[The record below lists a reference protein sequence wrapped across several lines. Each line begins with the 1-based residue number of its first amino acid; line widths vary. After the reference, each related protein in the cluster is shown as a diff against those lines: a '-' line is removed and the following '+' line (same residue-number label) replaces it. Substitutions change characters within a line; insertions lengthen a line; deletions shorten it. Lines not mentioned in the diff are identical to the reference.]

1 MKLNLAYS
9 PCPNDT
15 FIFYKMYKESMFNIY
30 IHDVEYLNNSLDEE
44 KYDISKVSFYKWLN
58 LNDKYE
64 LLKVGSAM
72 GNGCGPILIGRGDK
86 TLTKE
91 SKIAIPGKNT
101 TAHLLF
107 QLCYGDFGNKQFMTY
122 DKVINSL
129 VSNDVDFAII
139 IHESRFV
146 YQSMNLI
153 EIKDLG
159 KWWEKETNLPIPL
172 DVLLLE
178 KNLGKEVI
186 SKIEHEIE
194 KSINYAYANKEEVLV
209 YVKEHAQELDLEV
222 INSHIKTYVNDF
234 TINLGKIGERSVAE
248 LQKRAN
254 EQGIIK

>member
-1 MKLNLAYS
+1 MKLSLAYS

-15 FIFYKMYKESMFNIY
+15 FIFYKMFKKSMFNVHL
-30 IHDVEYLNNSLDEE
+30 HDVENLNKSLDDE
-44 KYDISKVSFYKWLN
+44 KYDISKVSFYKWLT
-58 LNDKYE
+58 LNNKYE

-86 TLTKE
+86 SLSRE

-107 QLCYGDFGNKQFMTY
+107 QLCYGDFGNKKFMTY

-129 VSNDVDFAII
+129 VNYDVDFAII

-159 KWWEKETNLPIPL
+159 QWWEKETNLPIPL
-172 DVLLLE
+172 GCIVAK

-186 SKIEHEIE
+186 CRIEHEI
-194 KSINYAYANKEEVLV
+194 KSSIDYSYANREEVLM
-209 YVKEHAQELDLEV
+209 YVKQHAQELDLDV
-222 INSHIKTYVNDF
+222 INNHIETYVNDF
-234 TINLGKIGERSVAE
+234 TIDLGKIGERSIAE
-248 LQKRAN
+248 LQKRALK
-254 EQGIIK
+254 QGIIK